1 LCNKNDDNKTSRSL
15 IPKSV
20 TRLLR
25 INVTMDLTWI
35 QHRYMSKWTYLFIK
49 KTGRIKKFCKLS
61 ELRFT
66 NIKKQENQINKKKV
80 HKHTCKC
87 EGEGRGRMDASVG
100 ETYLWCASEGLKH
113 SYCIIISTQWH
124 QSILV
129 QRKFKKHENI
139 LTRET
144 LLWLSLIIKLHCI
157 NTTHT

>member
-1 LCNKNDDNKTSRSL
+1 
-15 IPKSV
+15 
-20 TRLLR
+20 
-25 INVTMDLTWI
+25 MDLTWI

-100 ETYLWCASEGLKH
+100 ETCLWCASEGRDLAGREGRDRH
-113 SYCIIISTQWH
+113 G
-124 QSILV
+124 QSRAL
-129 QRKFKKHENI
+129 E
-139 LTRET
+139 RERNRVPQ
-144 LLWLSLIIKLHCI
+144 IVFEF
-157 NTTHT
+157 